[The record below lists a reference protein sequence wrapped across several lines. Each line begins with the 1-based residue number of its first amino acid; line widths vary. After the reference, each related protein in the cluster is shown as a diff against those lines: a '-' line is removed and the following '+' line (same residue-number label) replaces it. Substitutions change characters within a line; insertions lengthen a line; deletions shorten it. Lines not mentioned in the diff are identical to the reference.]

1 MPTLHVTWSTFETF
15 LVICR
20 RKANT
25 SGSGEKLWRDQCGP
39 YYLDATEAELHQ
51 LLTTPERLRSMWQ
64 YWNSLHL
71 TTFFYMKPNFLALC
85 PPKILGR
92 IEGSDWSWLLNRVP
106 DKCHLEKLSRSQ
118 VEQLPLGNKDL
129 AQQLHD
135 KWHGWGD
142 LDGDAWGRLLKKNH
156 RIFKDKCEQFCH
168 NLRKAD
174 WKSLLYAYP
183 EFADKCHC
191 WGEFD
196 NLELMY
202 LLRRDSTF
210 ADKCDL
216 TKLDGSDWVN
226 LLHWKP
232 EFFKNK
238 CVWGKL
244 EGYDWVHLL
253 RDDPTFENKCKWE
266 KLTCHDWVDLLLARP
281 AFAEND
287 VPWKKFT
294 GDNANEKYLLELE
307 QKGFW
312 SNEFWKDE
320 KNKNTLMLILESYPK
335 ISLFFPWEHFQNADF
350 YSILNKLKPD
360 VLLQLWIEKPQLV
373 GERIHDWSSFT
384 PENLRKILCEHPKL
398 ANEHV
403 LERLDLHNAAELLKE
418 QWSLYAKFEKI
429 FLAKQEMPG
438 TSDDRMVITLLW
450 NKLHGVLPSTCS
462 PNGTIGKTGEHK
474 HILNENNIPVLGKQL
489 RGQDGRFEPFDT

>member
-1 MPTLHVTWSTFETF
+1 MQTLHVTWCTFKTF
-15 LVICR
+15 LENCR

-39 YYLDATEAELHQ
+39 YYLDETEAELHQ

-71 TTFFYMKPNFLALC
+71 TTFFYMKPDFLALC
-85 PPKILGR
+85 PPDILER
-92 IEGSDWSWLLNRVP
+92 IEGSDWSWLLKRVP

-118 VEQLPLGNKDL
+118 VEKLPLGNKAL

-135 KWHGWGD
+135 KWHGWGN
-142 LDGDAWGRLLKKNH
+142 LDGDAWGKLLNKN
-156 RIFKDKCEQFCH
+156 RIFKDKCEQFCDK
-168 NLRKAD
+168 LRKAD

-191 WGEFD
+191 WEEFD
-196 NLELMY
+196 NRELMY

-216 TKLDGSDWVN
+216 TKLDGSDWVILLHEDSKSFADKCYWTQLKDYDWMN
-226 LLHWKP
+226 LLSVHP
-232 EFFKNK
+232 QYADK
-238 CVWGKL
+238 CDLAKLNGDVW
-244 EGYDWVHLL
+244 V
-253 RDDPTFENKCKWE
+253 N
-266 KLTCHDWVDLLLARP
+266 LLLAQP
-281 AFAEND
+281 QFAEND
-287 VPWKKFT
+287 IPWQILT
-294 GDNANEKYLLELE
+294 GDNTSEKYLQELE

-312 SNEFWKDE
+312 RNEFWKDE
-320 KNKNTLMLILESYPK
+320 KNKETLMLILENYPK

-360 VLLQLWIEKPQLV
+360 VLLQLWKDKPQLV
-373 GERIHDWSSFT
+373 GGRIHDWSSFT
-384 PENLRKILCEHPKL
+384 PDNLRKILCEHPEL

-403 LERLDLHNAAELLKE
+403 LERLDLHNAAMLLKE
-418 QWSLYAKFEKI
+418 QWGLYQRFEDI
-429 FLAKQEMPG
+429 FLDKQQMPG
-438 TSDDRMVITLLW
+438 TSEDRMVITLLW
-450 NKLHGVLPSTCS
+450 NKLHGVLPSTYS

-474 HILNENNIPVLGKQL
+474 HILNENNIPLLGKQL